1 MIKDIWHFPSEAP
14 AYCFQC
20 VFYDTAS
27 NEYHFGQYSP
37 VFKHFRSGNAG
48 WEHEEVQKFAFA
60 KDIIACLDDLE
71 RTRKAL
77 EKALEGATM
86 NDRFKFRL
94 PFYDN
99 KGTFT
104 HFQYFDIINGLDA
117 YNAGVMHHNGEY
129 EQCTGLKD
137 KNGNLIYE
145 GDVIENIYG
154 EPLFVKWRGSEA
166 RFAAEDDDTAY
177 DLEDVV
183 DGCQIMN
190 NIHNLGITKGGKD
203 EL

>member
-60 KDIIACLDDLE
+60 EDIIACLDELE

-77 EKALEGATM
+77 DVAKDTFNWIDETYQTGQEMEAEIWGKVQLAAQKITALE
-86 NDRFKFRL
+86 
-94 PFYDN
+94 
-99 KGTFT
+99 
-104 HFQYFDIINGLDA
+104 Q
-117 YNAGVMHHNGEY
+117 
-129 EQCTGLKD
+129 KD
-137 KNGNLIYE
+137 
-145 GDVIENIYG
+145 
-154 EPLFVKWRGSEA
+154 VK
-166 RFAAEDDDTAY
+166 
-177 DLEDVV
+177 
-183 DGCQIMN
+183 
-190 NIHNLGITKGGKD
+190 
-203 EL
+203 